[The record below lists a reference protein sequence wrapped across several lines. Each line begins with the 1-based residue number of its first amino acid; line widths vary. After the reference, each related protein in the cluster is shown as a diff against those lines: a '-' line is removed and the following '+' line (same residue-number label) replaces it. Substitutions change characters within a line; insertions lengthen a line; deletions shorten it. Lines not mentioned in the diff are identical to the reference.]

1 MTAPS
6 QVLKIR
12 RPDDWHLHFRDGDM
26 LKTVVPYT
34 SEIYGRAIV
43 MPNLAP
49 PVTTVDAAIAYR
61 QRILDAVPAGH
72 DFTPLMTCYLTDTL
86 DPNELERGFNEGVFT
101 AAKLY
106 PANATTNSTHGVTS
120 IDAIMPVL
128 ERMEKLGMPLLV
140 HGEVTHA
147 DIDIFDREARFI
159 ETVMEPLRQRLTS
172 LKVVFEHITTKDAA
186 EYVRD
191 GNELLA
197 ATITPQHLMFNRN
210 HMLVGGIRPH
220 LYCLPI
226 LKRNVHQQALREL
239 VASGFTRA
247 FLGTDSAPHA
257 RHRKESS
264 CGCAGCFNAPTAL
277 GSYATVFEEMNAL
290 DHFEAFC
297 SLNGPQFYGL
307 PVNETFIELERME
320 HLVPESI
327 ALEDDTLVP
336 FLGGETVRW
345 SVNCINK
352 QYIPQGATMRIEVTI
367 AKTSP
372 LPAGAIDA
380 LAGELSRRIQH
391 HFPDNEGNVT
401 VRYAGANN
409 LSVIGATKEDKER
422 ISEILQ
428 ETWESAD
435 DWFINE

>member
-12 RPDDWHLHFRDGDM
+12 RPDDWHLHLRDGDM
-26 LKTVVPYT
+26 LQTVVPYT
-34 SEIYGRAIV
+34 SEIYARAIV

-49 PVTTVDAAIAYR
+49 PVTTVDAAMAYR
-61 QRILDAVPAGH
+61 QRILAAVPTGH
-72 DFTPLMTCYLTDTL
+72 TFTPLMTCYLTDTL
-86 DPNELERGFNEGVFT
+86 DPDELERGFREGVFT

-106 PANATTNSTHGVTS
+106 PANATTNSSHGVTS
-120 IDAIMPVL
+120 VDAIMPVL

-147 DIDIFDREARFI
+147 EIDIFDREARFI
-159 ETVMEPLRQRLTS
+159 ETVMEPLRRRLPA

-239 VASGFTRA
+239 VASGFERA

-277 GSYATVFEEMNAL
+277 ASYATVFEEMNAL
-290 DHFEAFC
+290 AHFEAFC
-297 SLNGPQFYGL
+297 SLNGPRFYGL
-307 PVNETFIELERME
+307 PVNESFVELIREE
-320 HLVPESI
+320 QSVPEHITI
-327 ALEDDTLVP
+327 AGDTLVP
-336 FLGGETVRW
+336 FLAGETVRW
-345 SVNCINK
+345 SIK
-352 QYIPQGATMRIEVTI
+352 
-367 AKTSP
+367 K
-372 LPAGAIDA
+372 
-380 LAGELSRRIQH
+380 
-391 HFPDNEGNVT
+391 
-401 VRYAGANN
+401 
-409 LSVIGATKEDKER
+409 
-422 ISEILQ
+422 
-428 ETWESAD
+428 
-435 DWFINE
+435 

>member
-12 RPDDWHLHFRDGDM
+12 RPDDWHLHLRDGDM

-49 PVTTVDAAIAYR
+49 PVTTVEAAVAYR

-72 DFTPLMTCYLTDTL
+72 DFTPLMTCYLTDSL

-106 PANATTNSTHGVTS
+106 PANATTNSSHGVTS

-128 ERMEKLGMPLLV
+128 ERMEKIGMPLLV

-159 ETVMEPLRQRLTS
+159 ESVMEPLRQRLTA

-186 EYVRD
+186 DYVRD
-191 GNELLA
+191 GNERLA

-210 HMLVGGIRPH
+210 HMLVGGVRPH

-226 LKRNVHQQALREL
+226 LKRNIHQQALRENWSPAVL
-239 VASGFTRA
+239 IEYSSVRI
-247 FLGTDSAPHA
+247 L
-257 RHRKESS
+257 RHMH
-264 CGCAGCFNAPTAL
+264 
-277 GSYATVFEEMNAL
+277 V
-290 DHFEAFC
+290 
-297 SLNGPQFYGL
+297 
-307 PVNETFIELERME
+307 
-320 HLVPESI
+320 
-327 ALEDDTLVP
+327 
-336 FLGGETVRW
+336 
-345 SVNCINK
+345 
-352 QYIPQGATMRIEVTI
+352 I
-367 AKTSP
+367 AKRAVAAARAASTP
-372 LPAGAIDA
+372 QPRWAVTLPS
-380 LAGELSRRIQH
+380 L
-391 HFPDNEGNVT
+391 
-401 VRYAGANN
+401 
-409 LSVIGATKEDKER
+409 KK
-422 ISEILQ
+422 
-428 ETWESAD
+428 
-435 DWFINE
+435 